1 MSNAEHY
8 FENLILHGS
17 DKVTL
22 DANKNALSEDARTAV
37 EDCYYYLIY
46 TLSCGKKDFCEKA
59 GLCDECENYV
69 DVDNSG
75 VYECKLTKCKREE

>member
-17 DKVTL
+17 DEVAN
-22 DANKNALSEDARTAV
+22 DANKNALSEDTRIAV

-46 TLSCGKKDFCEKA
+46 NLFTGKKDMCENS
-59 GLCDECENYV
+59 GLCNECENHV
-69 DVDNSG
+69 EIGDSG
-75 VYECKLTKCKREE
+75 VYECKLDKCKREE